1 MVAPPL
7 AFCLFL
13 LCRRFLR
20 LLLAVAVAMA
30 EEGAGAPWGTVAG
43 LEEEG
48 LGEVDGTL
56 EHGTVV
62 EVEPPARAGGGSFA
76 EPER

>member
-1 MVAPPL
+1 M

-20 LLLAVAVAMA
+20 LLLAVAMA

-43 LEEEG
+43 LEEVG

-56 EHGTVV
+56 VTAEHGTVV
-62 EVEPPARAGGGSFA
+62 VDVEPPARAGGGSFA